1 MLPTSIDQTL
11 SLLEKQQYFADRE
24 TATVLYLALRM
35 QRPLFLEGEPGVG
48 KTALAQAMARAWHA
62 AAAPAML

>member
-24 TATVLYLALRM
+24 TATVLYLSLI
-35 QRPLFLEGEPGVG
+35 
-48 KTALAQAMARAWHA
+48 HI
-62 AAAPAML
+62 